1 MSLVT
6 THPTNNMLV
15 YFILLLVAYC
25 LVLTFQHIYD
35 LALLSAR
42 TGTCDMCCVFQLAF
56 GCCSH
61 QKEKA
66 GQLRKKI
73 MVVVF
78 VFGLGT
84 DISIRGLVVSYLL
97 VIGL

>member
-25 LVLTFQHIYD
+25 LVLTFQHLYD

-42 TGTCDMCCVFQLAF
+42 TGNLIMCCVFQPAF
-56 GCCSH
+56 RCCTH
-61 QKEKA
+61 PIAAPNTQ
-66 GQLRKKI
+66 Q
-73 MVVVF
+73 
-78 VFGLGT
+78 
-84 DISIRGLVVSYLL
+84 
-97 VIGL
+97 

>member
-25 LVLTFQHIYD
+25 LVLTFQHLYD

-42 TGTCDMCCVFQLAF
+42 TGNLYHVL
-56 GCCSH
+56 
-61 QKEKA
+61 
-66 GQLRKKI
+66 
-73 MVVVF
+73 
-78 VFGLGT
+78 
-84 DISIRGLVVSYLL
+84 YN
-97 VIGL
+97 